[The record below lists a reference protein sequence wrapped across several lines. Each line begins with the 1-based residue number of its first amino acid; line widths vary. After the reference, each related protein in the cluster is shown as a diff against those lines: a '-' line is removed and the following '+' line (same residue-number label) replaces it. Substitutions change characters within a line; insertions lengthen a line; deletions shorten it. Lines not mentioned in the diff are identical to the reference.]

1 MRHFLNG
8 IEIAPR
14 NLEQIGVVAD
24 FNGNP
29 DFLSISVD
37 SLTLPRE
44 AVEIVNNHIAQVG
57 IFEGIPYLIELEP
70 NVSIEYYVD
79 LLDGLI
85 IKTHEVEVKLK
96 RRKSI
101 DNFYERA
108 EGSSF
113 ALLAKNGVVF
123 EQVDVPY
130 FIIKDNQF
138 ETAIELAIIIF
149 ILAKET
155 ITAYQAIGQANTQ
168 LTEASV
174 PIPVASIPPGLGYNL
189 PAIIGAAINLV
200 LAIIYF
206 AALIITLFN
215 FATKLGFL
223 LFPPKRYI
231 NACLVTELL
240 KKSCAHFGYNF
251 ESDLLTEAPNFAVL
265 PVPIIKDRK
274 SIWDIL
280 PEEVFP
286 IFNNGYPDSM
296 DTTPSVLKFIRGLEV
311 MFNARTIVRGNEV
324 RLERRDWLQE
334 QTSLQILPA
343 ITLQT
348 ERQDSYTY
356 NTEDVWKRYYIHY
369 QTDFSDIHT
378 VDGVTYDN
386 HNTELSTEPSFPITN
401 PDLVTIKGLNEVSIP
416 FALGARKSELNW
428 LEKIAKEMFALVDT
442 FTSFIGGSSN
452 FEQQILDRKD
462 ALMISQQY
470 FSTTK
475 MLYGKTGEIKPN
487 ELIQDENYFD
497 EISATAL
504 WNKYHYINQI
514 QIYDFI
520 IRENIRIRISS
531 EDFVSLLN
539 NNYAFINGQVCEILK
554 LEWLDEKSYASL
566 TYKEPN
572 NWAGGK
578 VVTQV
583 IN

>member
-1 MRHFLNG
+1 
-8 IEIAPR
+8 
-14 NLEQIGVVAD
+14 
-24 FNGNP
+24 
-29 DFLSISVD
+29 
-37 SLTLPRE
+37 
-44 AVEIVNNHIAQVG
+44 
-57 IFEGIPYLIELEP
+57 
-70 NVSIEYYVD
+70 
-79 LLDGLI
+79 
-85 IKTHEVEVKLK
+85 
-96 RRKSI
+96 
-101 DNFYERA
+101 
-108 EGSSF
+108 
-113 ALLAKNGVVF
+113 
-123 EQVDVPY
+123 
-130 FIIKDNQF
+130 
-138 ETAIELAIIIF
+138 
-149 ILAKET
+149 
-155 ITAYQAIGQANTQ
+155 
-168 LTEASV
+168 
-174 PIPVASIPPGLGYNL
+174 
-189 PAIIGAAINLV
+189 
-200 LAIIYF
+200 
-206 AALIITLFN
+206 
-215 FATKLGFL
+215 
-223 LFPPKRYI
+223 
-231 NACLVTELL
+231 
-240 KKSCAHFGYNF
+240 
-251 ESDLLTEAPNFAVL
+251 
-265 PVPIIKDRK
+265 
-274 SIWDIL
+274 
-280 PEEVFP
+280 
-286 IFNNGYPDSM
+286 M

-566 TYKEPN
+566 TYKEIQILTEKTLSTIREQEPD
-572 NWAGGK
+572 K
-578 VVTQV
+578 VAEILKDQKTTLKALKNKDFETIIKLQKKYAD
-583 IN
+583 NTH